1 MGAGDL
7 QYLQSPVDPLVPNTG
22 TIVFQLFEQLGI
34 HTVLTLFTAIMTEHK
49 VLIHSQSF
57 SRLHDA
63 CQALISLMYP
73 FKYSHVYIPLLP
85 MSLTEVLNIPTPFLI
100 GCHSK
105 LKSEFEDALLE
116 TIIVDLDCGAL
127 SLPDVS
133 LPSLDK
139 ITYNELVNQLCLII
153 KPQSVN
159 ADLAFGQTECTASP
173 TPPPHL
179 LDKEIRA
186 IFLRFIAQVLQ
197 SYRNF
202 LQVVRI
208 FPKPFITFNKT
219 LFLGSRNLVEN
230 EFTVKLIN
238 SMFFNTFIQER
249 GLPYRYVDLFDN
261 LFASIND
268 TLIEEEKNP
277 SLFIRNIRALAGKLL
292 DNEFTL
298 NTNNPD
304 VQVLSPSKE
313 AIERSESTVFPA
325 IDKKCILEK
334 IENETIKKEMTQ
346 SLSAQQKSL
355 TKQLVPFGAKLNS
368 ISSNES
374 TIMNNSA
381 KRLEVMKN
389 CITCI
394 FENRITD
401 ARKTFP
407 AVLRALKNKFARL
420 ALAQELLLYTTNNGG
435 KVVLEHEQFDLVVRL
450 MNSALQ
456 QDIDYLNVENTTAT
470 GLSTSELADVNGLA
484 TAILPLSRTFCRRL
498 NTGIEQFA
506 YSCVQD
512 HSVWSKMSFWES
524 AFYTD
529 AERDLVALYG
539 LTKSQVSEEDY
550 HQLVLE
556 KAAEQMQ
563 LAETLSE
570 EAVKERSITEEST
583 VYSQAIH
590 YSSHMVYL
598 KIPLDVC
605 NKVEKLPNRQSKHL
619 NHLTDG
625 HSDSNSN
632 LTGTVTR
639 RDSFLEARELDNES
653 GYEEGSNGRMG
664 SNSEK
669 SLNVIRYV
677 DRFIDKVAIEAG
689 INEDHIKSLHGLV
702 PTLVVLQCEAND
714 QVYKESKKLPPIT
727 KSKLIAPYLLPGEK
741 IVSHG
746 LRAYLVDSCRDE
758 VIDSSYTESITN
770 GNMVIDSIGSSMM
783 PLPAEGGLFLT
794 NYRIIFRGKSWD
806 PLASENCIV
815 RFFPIA
821 TLCKE
826 KRISF
831 PSHTFASIDQYLT
844 EGLQLRSNAFQAFK
858 IAFDEEVTSDEI
870 EHFCKALNK
879 TRLPSSLFLLFAFTS
894 QSPASNQIELL
905 TMQSKKDKGGTL
917 RFAKRTLLRTVER
930 TGINVNRS
938 KKNKD
943 KLMLPNLSGSK
954 TMLHTSK
961 TPMIAENDERFNDS
975 ASIKSDSSHLYTTNS
990 SIVQNEQV
998 LVMPTI
1004 YREKDSRTLRKLI
1017 ELPYVRD
1024 YQRLQLGSSKILVN
1038 SQSSTS
1044 NGLLTSPTKQSQS
1057 GKEFR
1062 ISMVN
1067 INYSVSQS
1075 YPAFVVVPANLND
1088 ESIKKLSKCY
1098 KSQRFPAIVWRH
1110 PKKKSL
1116 LIRASA
1122 FHGKGVISLFK
1133 SHGPTSNM
1141 SSNLANMSSGNPHDS
1156 HAFEQ
1161 EKYFKSILNLM
1172 PDNSSREHNNSYS
1185 ASINSLELTAIS
1197 ADLNTPTKE
1206 LKMSQQNHAMS
1217 PFLKAYNTLR
1227 TSGGKSGLG
1236 TIGQTMG
1243 KRIQKWNNKLIH
1255 QDSDTNSLSSTVT
1268 SMSQNSQS
1276 LIRTTNN
1283 GDSLAG
1289 STIGSLGLDNKSVNF
1304 YIFGE
1309 KVQIK
1314 SLKIEQFP
1322 SSCAFVPVDVH
1333 EIKQIKQSFK
1343 KLLKICCP
1351 LSKSKTETK
1360 HGFYHQIESTGWFKQ
1375 LQTIL
1380 ALANEMVDVVD
1391 YKGCSAM
1398 LCLEESADIV
1408 PQIVSIAE
1416 LCLDPYYR
1424 TFNGFRVLVEKEW
1437 LAFGHRFSHR
1447 SNQVGQLGATVSSSF
1462 APIFLQFL
1470 DLVHQIMNQYQLS
1483 FEFNQYYL
1491 KFIAYHYISCR
1502 FRTFLL
1508 DCEAERAE
1516 YGWIYEDL
1524 RKTDD
1529 EFDFING
1536 RDLIGNQN
1544 ARLSEQNSHLSKSA
1558 QTYLDSGINFIGTS
1572 FWDYTE
1578 QLWEKSSI
1586 FFNFY
1591 YVAASYLG
1599 GNSSDE
1605 KNPCVLRP
1613 KINLNNFRVWD
1624 YYLNEELSHGP
1635 SYDVEMVA
1643 FEKQRREEQEA
1654 TTVDAAKSKESKRII
1669 VNPINENVAHFQP
1682 NGIEEMLETHCSLE
1696 AELGK
1701 GVGEKNWYQV
1711 WDKIEIPMLST
1722 TNLNSSVSDKKSLI
1736 SNQILRRYNNINMH
1750 AINNFLL
1757 ANQKVHR
1764 FEKFTSVTTVACD
1777 YCKMNLFDMVK
1788 TGLRCREC
1796 GYSAHERCYEA
1807 ASKTKCLGN
1816 SMRSFINPSMD
1827 QDDENSV
1834 HSESIKID
1842 NNNLHQHYK
1851 QFMENSLD
1859 ENQTY
1864 AGYLFKRGALLKHWK
1879 QSWFVLDSIKHQL
1892 RYYESKESRY
1902 SKGFIDLAEVVSVS
1916 PQASYDNNLFEV
1928 SFLSCSLPVQST
1940 NLSDFSHLS
1949 PVKNHS
1955 SKLLLYGTGQA
1966 HRGRL
1971 GGEDSGLSSMRLDR
1985 VCDF

>member
-1 MGAGDL
+1 
-7 QYLQSPVDPLVPNTG
+7 
-22 TIVFQLFEQLGI
+22 
-34 HTVLTLFTAIMTEHK
+34 MTEHK

-57 SRLHDA
+57 ARLHDA

-85 MSLTEVLNIPTPFLI
+85 TSLTEVLSIPTPFLI

-105 LKSEFEDALLE
+105 LKSEFEDALIE

-127 SLPDVS
+127 SLPDLS

-153 KPQSVN
+153 KPQSVQ
-159 ADLAFGQTECTASP
+159 ADLAFTRADSEAS
-173 TPPPHL
+173 TSSTPPHL

-219 LFLGSRNLVEN
+219 LFLGTRNLVEN

-238 SMFFNTFIQER
+238 SMFFNSFIQER

-268 TLIEEEKNP
+268 ILIEEEKNP
-277 SLFIRNIRALAGKLL
+277 SLFIRNIRDLAGKLL

-298 NTNNPD
+298 NANNPD
-304 VQVLSPSKE
+304 VKVLAPSRE
-313 AIERSESTVFPA
+313 AIERSASTVFPT

-346 SLSAQQKSL
+346 SLSAAQKSL
-355 TKQLVPFGAKLNS
+355 PKRLVPFGAKLNS
-368 ISSNES
+368 ISSNEA
-374 TIMNNSA
+374 TLLNNSA

-389 CITCI
+389 CINCI
-394 FENRITD
+394 FDKRITD

-420 ALAQELLLYTTNNGG
+420 ALAQELLLYITDNGG
-435 KVVLEHEQFDLVVRL
+435 KALLEHEQFDLVVKL

-456 QDIDYLNVENTTAT
+456 QDIDYLNVENTTAN
-470 GLSTSELADVNGLA
+470 GLSTSELSDVNGLA
-484 TAILPLSRTFCRRL
+484 AAILPLSRTFCRRL
-498 NTGIEQFA
+498 NTGIIQFA
-506 YSCVQD
+506 YSCMQD
-512 HSVWSKMSFWES
+512 HAVWSKMSFWES
-524 AFYTD
+524 AFFTD
-529 AERDLVALYG
+529 TEKDLIALYG
-539 LTKSQVSEEDY
+539 LNKSQVNEEDY

-563 LAETLSE
+563 LAETLDE
-570 EAVKERSITEEST
+570 EAVKERSMNEEST

-590 YSSHMVYL
+590 YSNHMVYL
-598 KIPLDVC
+598 KIPLDIC
-605 NKVEKLPNRQSKHL
+605 SKTEKQPNRHSKHL

-653 GYEEGSNGRMG
+653 GYEESNGRLG

-669 SLNVIRYV
+669 SLNVIRYI

-689 INEDHIKSLHGLV
+689 ITEDHIRSLHGLV
-702 PTLVVLQCEAND
+702 PSIVALQCETND
-714 QVYKESKKLPPIT
+714 QVYKESKKLPPIK
-727 KSKLIAPYLLPGEK
+727 KSELIPPYLLPGEK
-741 IVSHG
+741 ILLKKG
-746 LRAYLVDSCRDE
+746 LRAYLVDNCRDE
-758 VIDSSYTESITN
+758 AVDSSYTESLTN
-770 GNMVIDSIGSSMM
+770 GNVVIDSYGSGMM
-783 PLPAEGGLFLT
+783 QLPAEGGLFLT

-826 KRISF
+826 KRINF

-844 EGLQLRSNAFQAFK
+844 EGYQLRSNAFQAFT
-858 IAFDEEVTSDEI
+858 IAFDEEVTSDQI
-870 EHFCKALNK
+870 ELFCKAVSK
-879 TRLPSSLFLLFAFTS
+879 TRLPSSLFALFAFTS
-894 QSPASNQIELL
+894 QSPQSNQFDRLIL
-905 TMQSKKDKGGTL
+905 MGQKNKGGTL
-917 RFAKRTLLRTVER
+917 RFAKKTLLRTVER
-930 TGINVNRS
+930 TGINVNRN

-943 KLMLPNLSGSK
+943 KMMLPNLSGSR
-954 TMLHTSK
+954 TMLPTSR

-975 ASIKSDSSHLYTTNS
+975 ASIKSDSSHLYINS
-990 SIVQNEQV
+990 TSITPNDQV
-998 LVMPTI
+998 LMMPPI
-1004 YREKDSRTLRKLI
+1004 YREKDSRTLHKLI

-1024 YQRLQLGSSKILVN
+1024 YQRLQLGSSKILLN
-1038 SQSSTS
+1038 SHSSTS

-1067 INYSVSQS
+1067 MNYNVSQS

-1098 KSQRFPAIVWRH
+1098 KSQRFPAITWRH
-1110 PKKKSL
+1110 PKKKTL

-1122 FHGKGVISLFK
+1122 FHSKSVISMFK
-1133 SHGPTSNM
+1133 SHGPSSNM
-1141 SSNLANMSSGNPHDS
+1141 SANLANISSGNQLDS
-1156 HAFEQ
+1156 NAFEQ
-1161 EKYFKSILNLM
+1161 EKYFKSILNLT
-1172 PDNSSREHNNSYS
+1172 PDHSSREPYHNGNSYS
-1185 ASINSLELTAIS
+1185 ASINSLELASMSGELTV
-1197 ADLNTPTKE
+1197 TPTKAE
-1206 LKMSQQNHAMS
+1206 LKNAQQNQAMS
-1217 PFLKAYNTLR
+1217 PFLKAVNTLR

-1243 KRIQKWNNKLIH
+1243 KKIQKWNNKLINP
-1255 QDSDTNSLSSTVT
+1255 DAGDTSSLSSTVT

-1283 GDSLAG
+1283 GDSIAG
-1289 STIGSLGLDNKSVNF
+1289 STMGMESKPVNF

-1309 KVQIK
+1309 KMHIK

-1322 SSCAFVPVDVH
+1322 SSCAFVPVDVP
-1333 EIKQIKQSFK
+1333 EIKHIKNSFK

-1351 LSKSKTETK
+1351 LSKSKTQSK
-1360 HGFYHQIESTGWFKQ
+1360 HGFYYQIESTDWLKQ
-1375 LQTIL
+1375 LQMIL
-1380 ALANEMVDVVD
+1380 AIANEIVDVID

-1398 LCLEESADIV
+1398 LCLEESADIT
-1408 PQIVSIAE
+1408 PQIVSIAQ

-1447 SNQVGQLGATVSSSF
+1447 SCQVGQPGTQISSQF

-1491 KFIAYHYISCR
+1491 RFLAYHYISGR

-1516 YGWIYEDL
+1516 YGWIYADL
-1524 RKTDD
+1524 RKNDD
-1529 EFDFING
+1529 EFDFVNG
-1536 RDLIGNQN
+1536 RDFLGNPN
-1544 ARLSEQNSHLSKSA
+1544 LSKSA
-1558 QTYLDSGINFIGTS
+1558 QTYMDSGINFIGTS

-1613 KINLNNFRVWD
+1613 KIHMNNFRVWD

-1635 SYDVEMVA
+1635 SYDVETVA
-1643 FEKQRREEQEA
+1643 NEKQRREMLEA
-1654 TTVDAAKSKESKRII
+1654 TKVDNKENKRII
-1669 VNPINENVAHFQP
+1669 VNPNNENVAHFQP
-1682 NGIEEMLETHCSLE
+1682 NGIEEMLETYAALE
-1696 AELGK
+1696 LELDRPAG
-1701 GVGEKNWYQV
+1701 GEQNWHSV
-1711 WDKIEIPMLST
+1711 WDKLEIPMLST
-1722 TNLNSSVSDKKSLI
+1722 TNLNSSNSDKKGLI

-1757 ANQKVHR
+1757 ANQKLHR
-1764 FEKFTSVTTVACD
+1764 FEKYTFTSAVACD
-1777 YCKMNLFDMVK
+1777 YCKTNLFDMVGK
-1788 TGLRCREC
+1788 TGLKCREC
-1796 GYSAHERCYEA
+1796 GYNSHERCYEA
-1807 ASKTKCLGN
+1807 ASKSNCLGN
-1816 SMRSFINPSMD
+1816 SMRSFINPSLD

-1842 NNNLHQHYK
+1842 NNHLHQYK
-1851 QFMENSLD
+1851 QFMVNSLD

-1864 AGYLFKRGALLKHWK
+1864 TGYLFKRGALLKHWK

-1916 PQASYDNNLFEV
+1916 PQGSSSQSYENNLFEV
-1928 SFLSCSLPVQST
+1928 SNAFQGCSQ
-1940 NLSDFSHLS
+1940 
-1949 PVKNHS
+1949 
-1955 SKLLLYGTGQA
+1955 
-1966 HRGRL
+1966 
-1971 GGEDSGLSSMRLDR
+1971 
-1985 VCDF
+1985 